1 MEKRLSIC
9 FISPYLPKSF
19 GGGEKYLLDCA
30 RLLARHH
37 QVDVALPKLSH
48 PRTLAQL
55 EDIKKQYGEF
65 LNKKLT
71 NINFIDS
78 PFFANSYFW
87 QRLSFTKQFDVLY
100 YQTDGSLFFS
110 LAKKNILHI
119 QIPFAINKNTFWDKI
134 KLKNWQVINTNSHF
148 TKKVI
153 EKWWRVKVDFVHQ
166 PMIDFPVKKD
176 FVKEKIILN
185 VGRFFTHL
193 HAKRQDILITTFI
206 DMLKKFPR
214 ETAGWKLVLIGKV
227 EDEVYLD
234 KLVSMAKNYPIYFYH
249 HLTKL
254 EVNEYYQKASI
265 YWHASGFEINEL
277 QSPEKVEHFGIA
289 VVEAMSAGCVP
300 IVYSAGGHKEII
312 DEAENGFL
320 WKKKRELIKKTKKLL
335 DNQSVL
341 RKISSSAKKDALVYE
356 YERFEAEVSELLS

>member
-1 MEKRLSIC
+1 M
-9 FISPYLPKSF
+9 
-19 GGGEKYLLDCA
+19 DCA

-289 VVEAMSAGCVP
+289 TAEAMSYGCVP
-300 IVYSAGGHKEII
+300 VVVGKGGQPEVLGEKLSQ
-312 DEAENGFL
+312 FL
-320 WKKKRELIKKTKKLL
+320 WQTTSQCQQKTIQLINDYQLMQDGAQIARQQAKNFDGQTF
-335 DNQSVL
+335 NQ
-341 RKISSSAKKDALVYE
+341 I
-356 YERFEAEVSELLS
+356 LLSMIE